1 VTSAKD
7 QVCKPPG
14 EASIG
19 DVGPLFCP
27 QLISLPNLPT
37 SLGPGIE
44 QETEEGGDVGKL
56 LELLNNMCDDA
67 SSSSDCF
74 RSGVLLAFIKHIVMA
89 KRCSFNLA
97 EFSSHIRLLPEI
109 INCPDGIVQEL
120 DIQSNLLGAQLR
132 RHAPTSGGKSSRKSK
147 RPK

>member
-1 VTSAKD
+1 MTSAKD

-67 SSSSDCF
+67 SSQSDCF
-74 RSGVLLAFIKHIVMA
+74 RGSVLLAFIKHIVLA
-89 KRCSFNLA
+89 KRCSFDLA
-97 EFSSHIRLLPEI
+97 EFSSHIRLLPELFK
-109 INCPDGIVQEL
+109 CPVGTVQEL
-120 DIQSNLLGAQLR
+120 DSQSNLLGAQLR
-132 RHAPTSGGKSSRKSK
+132 RHAPTSGARSSSK
-147 RPK
+147 PKPPK